1 MATEKTKKLLDKLN
15 DITTTHKDLNTPKTI
30 PTSNIM
36 WVSVL
41 DAYDFPKHYDKVKKH
56 KEVDEDGVED
66 SWFYYDRM
74 YGSGHTQRLIQA
86 DGSEY
91 QGKIYDKRKVIKK
104 EDGTNFYTRCHMT
117 ADGRWFDGSG
127 MPMTPPT
134 EIEKDEKQEEQVPEE
149 AKSEE
154 TEVGSQE

>member
-15 DITTTHKDLNTPKTI
+15 DITSTHKDLNTPKII

-41 DAYDFPKHYDKVKKH
+41 DMHDFPKHYDKVKKH

-66 SWFYYDRM
+66 SWFYYDRI
-74 YGSGHTQRLIQA
+74 YGGNYGYRLIQA
-86 DGSEY
+86 DGTEY
-91 QGKIYDKRKVIKK
+91 QGKIYDKRKTIKK
-104 EDGTNFYTRCHMT
+104 DDGTNFYTRCHMT

-134 EIEKDEKQEEQVPEE
+134 EVEKDDKETT
-149 AKSEE
+149 AEE
-154 TEVGSQE
+154 TKEQSQE

>member
-15 DITTTHKDLNTPKTI
+15 GITTNKDLNVPKHI

-36 WVSVL
+36 WTSVL
-41 DAYDFPKHYDKVKKH
+41 DTCDFPKHYDKVKKH

-66 SWFYYDRM
+66 SWFYYDRI
-74 YGSGHTQRLIQA
+74 YGGNYGYRLIQA
-86 DGSEY
+86 DGTEY
-91 QGKIYDKRKVIKK
+91 QGKIYDKRKTIKK
-104 EDGTNFYTRCHMT
+104 DDGTNFYTRCHMT

-134 EIEKDEKQEEQVPEE
+134 DIEKDDKETT
-149 AKSEE
+149 AEE
-154 TEVGSQE
+154 TKEQSQE

>member
-41 DAYDFPKHYDKVKKH
+41 DMYDFPKHYDKVKKH

-66 SWFYYDRM
+66 SWFYYDRI
-74 YGSGHTQRLIQA
+74 YGASHTQRLIQA

-91 QGKIYDKRKVIKK
+91 QGKIYDRRKVIKR
-104 EDGTNFYTRCHMT
+104 EDGTKFYTRCHQT

-134 EIEKDEKQEEQVPEE
+134 EIDNEQDEKQIPEE
-149 AKSEE
+149 AQSEE
-154 TEVGSQE
+154 KETGSQE

>member
-15 DITTTHKDLNTPKTI
+15 DITSTHKDLNIPRHI

-41 DAYDFPKHYDKVKKH
+41 DMYDFPKHYDKVKKH

-74 YGSGHTQRLIQA
+74 YGGNYGHRLIQA
-86 DGSEY
+86 DGTEY
-91 QGKIYDKRKVIKK
+91 RGKIYDKRKVIKK

-134 EIEKDEKQEEQVPEE
+134 EVEKDDKETT
-149 AKSEE
+149 AEE
-154 TEVGSQE
+154 TKEQTED

>member
-15 DITTTHKDLNTPKTI
+15 GITANKDLNSTDTPKII
-30 PTSNIM
+30 PTSNKM
-36 WVSVL
+36 WVSVTDMYEL
-41 DAYDFPKHYDKVKKH
+41 PKHYDKVKKH
-56 KEVDEDGVED
+56 KEIDDDGAED
-66 SWFYYDRM
+66 SWFYIDRI
-74 YGSGHTQRLIQA
+74 YGGLSMQRLIQA

-134 EIEKDEKQEEQVPEE
+134 EVEKDDKETT
-149 AKSEE
+149 AEE
-154 TEVGSQE
+154 TKEQTED

>member
-15 DITTTHKDLNTPKTI
+15 DITSTHKDLNTPKII

-41 DAYDFPKHYDKVKKH
+41 DMHDFPKHYDKVKKH

-66 SWFYYDRM
+66 SWFYYDRI
-74 YGSGHTQRLIQA
+74 YGGNYGYRLIQA
-86 DGSEY
+86 DGTEY
-91 QGKIYDKRKVIKK
+91 QGKIHDKRKTIKK
-104 EDGTNFYTRCHMT
+104 DDGTNFYTRCHMT

-134 EIEKDEKQEEQVPEE
+134 EVEKDDKETTT
-149 AKSEE
+149 EE
-154 TEVGSQE
+154 TKEQSQE